1 MILTCPNCQTRFL
14 VADQAIGAD
23 GRRVRCGNCQHMWFA
38 EPDRPPGDGP
48 DAVPDELPEE
58 MSDEM
63 SDRPVE
69 DTAPAD
75 EDIAAPPPDAD
86 AETAVPDMAE
96 DIAPEAAA
104 ADAPMDALTDAPTDD
119 GAHDMA
125 AADPPDQPE
134 PELAAPAR
142 PASEGTIR
150 RNLPA
155 LPRQGRGIAAGWI
168 ALGVFVVALIAGVL
182 GFKDGLIKAW
192 PPSVGL
198 YRALGM
204 VAPAPP
210 PASVEAE
217 PASFVR
223 IVDKTYEVQPRDQ
236 GVVLAISARIENGG
250 DRPVELP
257 TVRGVLLDNAQNEI
271 RDWRIQPGVVI
282 LGPGET
288 VTVQSEIVD
297 PPPDATAFD
306 LFLMWAG
313 PQGRPPADPPR

>member
-14 VADQAIGAD
+14 VADQAIGTD

-38 EPDRPPGDGP
+38 QPDQPAGEGP
-48 DAVPDELPEE
+48 DEV
-58 MSDEM
+58 
-63 SDRPVE
+63 VE

-75 EDIAAPPPDAD
+75 EDIAVPPPDAD
-86 AETAVPDMAE
+86 AETVVPDMAD

-104 ADAPMDALTDAPTDD
+104 GDEPMDARPDDPMDEPTDD

-125 AADPPDQPE
+125 AADPPDAPE

-142 PASEGTIR
+142 AASEGTIR

-182 GFKDGLIKAW
+182 GFKDGLIQAW

-204 VAPAPP
+204 VEAEPVP

-223 IVDKTYEVQPRDQ
+223 IVDKTYAV
-236 GVVLAISARIENGG
+236 
-250 DRPVELP
+250 
-257 TVRGVLLDNAQNEI
+257 
-271 RDWRIQPGVVI
+271 
-282 LGPGET
+282 
-288 VTVQSEIVD
+288 
-297 PPPDATAFD
+297 
-306 LFLMWAG
+306 
-313 PQGRPPADPPR
+313 

>member
-1 MILTCPNCQTRFL
+1 MILTCPNCRTRFL
-14 VADQAIGAD
+14 VADQAIGTE

-38 EPDRPPGDGP
+38 EPDQPAGDGP
-48 DAVPDELPEE
+48 DAVPDEL
-58 MSDEM
+58 SDE
-63 SDRPVE
+63 PVE

-75 EDIAAPPPDAD
+75 EDMAAPPPDAD
-86 AETAVPDMAE
+86 AETVVPDMAD

-104 ADAPMDALTDAPTDD
+104 ADEPMDAPTDEPTDD
-119 GAHDMA
+119 GPHDMA
-125 AADPPDQPE
+125 AADPPDEPE

-204 VAPAPP
+204 VEAAPP

-236 GVVLAISARIENGG
+236 GVVLAISARIENAG

-313 PQGRPPADPPR
+313 PRG

>member
-14 VADQAIGAD
+14 VPDQAIGTD

-38 EPDRPPGDGP
+38 EPDQAGGD
-48 DAVPDELPEE
+48 VPDEAP
-58 MSDEM
+58 DQ
-63 SDRPVE
+63 PVD
-69 DTAPAD
+69 DTAPAA
-75 EDIAAPPPDAD
+75 EDIAAPPPEAD
-86 AETAVPDMAE
+86 AEAAVPDMA
-96 DIAPEAAA
+96 DDSAPEAAD
-104 ADAPMDALTDAPTDD
+104 ADDPMDDLTDEPADD
-119 GAHDMA
+119 GAPDI
-125 AADPPDQPE
+125 AADDPLDEPE

-142 PASEGTIR
+142 AGPEAAIR

-155 LPRQGRGIAAGWI
+155 LPKQGRGIAAGWI

-204 VAPAPP
+204 VEAEPLPP
-210 PASVEAE
+210 PVEAE

-223 IVDKTYEVQPRDQ
+223 IIDKTYEVQPRAD
-236 GVVLAISARIENGG
+236 GVVLAISARIENTG
-250 DRPVELP
+250 DRSVELP

-288 VTVQSEIVD
+288 VTVESEIVD

-313 PQGRPPADPPR
+313 PQG

>member
-1 MILTCPNCQTRFL
+1 MILTCPNCRTRFL

-38 EPDRPPGDGP
+38 EPDQPAGDGP
-48 DAVPDELPEE
+48 DAVPDEL
-58 MSDEM
+58 SDQ
-63 SDRPVE
+63 PVE

-86 AETAVPDMAE
+86 AEAVVPDMAE
-96 DIAPEAAA
+96 DIATDAAA
-104 ADAPMDALTDAPTDD
+104 ADDPVDAPTEEPTEEPTDD
-119 GAHDMA
+119 GPHDMA
-125 AADPPDQPE
+125 ADDPPDEPE
-134 PELAAPAR
+134 PALAAPAR

-155 LPRQGRGIAAGWI
+155 LPRQGRGIAAGWV

-204 VAPAPP
+204 VEPAPP
-210 PASVEAE
+210 SVEAE
-217 PASFVR
+217 PASVVR

-236 GVVLAISARIENGG
+236 GVVLAISARIENAG

-313 PQGRPPADPPR
+313 PRG